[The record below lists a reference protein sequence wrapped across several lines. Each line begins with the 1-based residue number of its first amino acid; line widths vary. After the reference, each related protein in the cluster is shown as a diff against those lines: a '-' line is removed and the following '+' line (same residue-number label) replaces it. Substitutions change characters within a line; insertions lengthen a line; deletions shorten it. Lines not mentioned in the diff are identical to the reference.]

1 MAVVSAALMSAIAF
15 VSAAAAMG
23 LLCLRSRM
31 SLWRRSLRMWLR
43 GGARRFHMLLRLR
56 HLAVF
61 HAGSFHARLWLWL
74 RLPSIFK
81 TRLRDIGLWLRAVLE
96 TGVCAVG
103 LWLRLCSIL
112 KPWVRTIGLW
122 LRLPSILETGVCAVG
137 LWLRLCSVLE
147 TGVRAIGLWLRLR
160 AVLKPWVCA
169 IGLWLRLP

>member
-56 HLAVF
+56 HLAVLHPLLLGLRHGAVF

-74 RLPSIFK
+74 RLPS
-81 TRLRDIGLWLRAVLE
+81 VLE
-96 TGVCAVG
+96 PRVCAVG
-103 LWLRLCSIL
+103 LWLRLRLSAIL
-112 KPWVRTIGLW
+112 KPWI
-122 LRLPSILETGVCAVG
+122 CAVG
-137 LWLRLCSVLE
+137 LWLRLRLS
-147 TGVRAIGLWLRLR
+147 AI
-160 AVLKPWVCA
+160 LKPRVCT
-169 IGLWLRLP
+169 